1 MRTLYVRI
9 FLITV
14 AVIIVSSL
22 LGFFFSNIYYHA
34 KLKDFNDEKLV
45 GIAMD
50 MKKFAE
56 EQPEPGMVER
66 YLHNAAALGYEI
78 YVTDGQ
84 GHDQFYGREFR
95 EKELDRQAVRL
106 VLGGD
111 VYHGVAEF
119 PSQPFITGFFD
130 NQLSNTVGVPL
141 QVGDARYAMFMRPD
155 VILQFGEL
163 RIFFALIG
171 ALTVGTSVLIFLFST
186 RYLVNPIE
194 RLSEAT
200 KRIAQ
205 GNYNL
210 KLNTARR
217 DEIGQLAQHF
227 MTMSS
232 ELERVDQARQQFVSN
247 VSHEIQSPL
256 TSIQGFAQLVADR
269 ELPEQERAHYASIIE
284 EESRHLS
291 SLSKQL
297 LLLSSLEQGH
307 EDMTQTQTAFSLKD
321 QFRQAVQVL
330 QWQLEDKE
338 LLLRMSIPDSI
349 ALKGNEVLLMQVW
362 MNLLGN
368 AVQHLP
374 KGRSIEVRAEQ
385 TDTACV
391 VYIQDNGDGIAA
403 EHLPFLFDRFYRVD
417 HARERSSGGTG
428 LGLAIVQK
436 IIRIHHGTIEVSS
449 SAEGTVFTV
458 TLPQM

>member
-1 MRTLYVRI
+1 MRTLYVRV
-9 FLITV
+9 FLITI
-14 AVIIVSSL
+14 AVIVVSGM
-22 LGFFFSNIYYHA
+22 LGFLLSNIYYHA
-34 KLKDFNDEKLV
+34 KLKSFNDEKLV
-45 GIAMD
+45 GIAME
-50 MKKFAE
+50 MKQF
-56 EQPEPGMVER
+56 VER
-66 YLHNAAALGYEI
+66 EPDMMQPYLDNAAALGYEI
-78 YVTDGQ
+78 YVTDGK
-84 GHDQFYGREFR
+84 GTDKFYGSEFR
-95 EKELDRQAVRL
+95 EKDLDKQAVDM
-106 VLGGD
+106 VLNGE
-111 VYHGVAEF
+111 VYHGVAQF
-119 PSQPFITGFFD
+119 PSKPFITGFFD
-130 NQLSNTVGVPL
+130 NQLSNTVGVQL
-141 QVGDARYAMFMRPD
+141 QLGNTSYGLFMRPD

-171 ALTVGTSVLIFLFST
+171 AMTIGISILIFLIST

-200 KRIAQ
+200 KRIVQ

-210 KLNTARR
+210 KLPTKRR

-227 MTMSS
+227 MTMSR

-256 TSIQGFAQLVADR
+256 TSIQGFAQLLSDR
-269 ELPEQERAHYASIIE
+269 DLPEQEREHYASIIE

-291 SLSKQL
+291 LLSKQL
-297 LLLSSLEQGH
+297 LLLSSLEQGQ
-307 EDMTQTQTAFSLKD
+307 EDLTKEEFSLRD

-330 QWQLEDKE
+330 QWQLEEKE
-338 LLLRMSIPDSI
+338 LLLRISIPESI
-349 ALKGNEVLLMQVW
+349 QLVGNEVLLMQVW

-368 AVQHLP
+368 AVNHLP
-374 KGRSIEVRAEQ
+374 QGRSIEIRAEQ
-385 TDTACV
+385 TDTYCV
-391 VYIQDNGDGIAA
+391 IQIRDTGNGIAA

-417 HARERSSGGTG
+417 RARERSSGRTG

-436 IIRIHHGTIEVSS
+436 IVRIHDGTIEVSS

>member
-14 AVIIVSSL
+14 AVIIVSSV

-56 EQPEPGMVER
+56 DQPEPDTVEQ

-84 GHDQFYGREFR
+84 GDDQFYGREFR
-95 EKELDRQAVRL
+95 EKDLDRQAVRQ
-106 VLGGD
+106 VLGGK

-141 QVGDARYAMFMRPD
+141 QVGDTRYAMFMRPD

-171 ALTVGTSVLIFLFST
+171 ALTVGISVLIFLFST

-227 MTMSS
+227 MTMSR

-256 TSIQGFAQLVADR
+256 TSIQGFAQLVANR
-269 ELPEQERAHYASIIE
+269 ELPEHEREHYASIIE

-291 SLSKQL
+291 LLSKQL

-307 EDMTQTQTAFSLKD
+307 EDLTRTTFSLRA

-338 LLLRMSIPDSI
+338 LLLRMSVPESI
-349 ALKGNEVLLMQVW
+349 TITGNEVLLMQVW

-374 KGRSIEVRAEQ
+374 KGRSIEIRAEQ
-385 TDTACV
+385 TETACV
-391 VYIQDNGDGIAA
+391 VHIQDTGDGIAA

-436 IIRIHHGTIEVSS
+436 IIRLHHGTIEVSS
-449 SAEGTVFTV
+449 SAKGTVFTV

>member
-14 AVIIVSSL
+14 AVIVTSSL
-22 LGFFFSNIYYHA
+22 LGFLFSNIYYHA
-34 KLKDFNDEKLV
+34 KLKTFNDEKLV

-50 MKKFAE
+50 MKRFAE
-56 EQPEPGMVER
+56 EKPETLER
-66 YLHNAAALGYEI
+66 YLQNAAALGYEI
-78 YVTDGQ
+78 YVTNGQ
-84 GHDQFYGREFR
+84 GSDRFYGREFR
-95 EKELDRQAVRL
+95 EKDLDPQAVRQ
-106 VLGGD
+106 VLGGE
-111 VYHGVAEF
+111 VYHGVAQF
-119 PSQPFITGFFD
+119 PSKPFITGFFD

-141 QVGDARYAMFMRPD
+141 QVGNDRYALFMRPD

-171 ALTVGTSVLIFLFST
+171 ALTVGISVLIFLFST

-205 GNYNL
+205 GNYNV

-217 DEIGQLAQHF
+217 DEIGQLAEHF
-227 MTMSS
+227 MTMSR

-269 ELPEQERAHYASIIE
+269 ELPEQEREHYASIIE
-284 EESRHLS
+284 KESRHLS
-291 SLSKQL
+291 LLSKQL

-307 EDMTQTQTAFSLKD
+307 EDLTQTTFTLRA

-338 LLLRMSIPDSI
+338 LLLRMSVPESI
-349 ALKGNEVLLMQVW
+349 TVTGNEVLLMQVW

-374 KGRSIEVRAEQ
+374 KGRSIEIRAEQ

-391 VYIQDNGDGIAA
+391 VHIQDTGDGIAA

>member
-1 MRTLYVRI
+1 MRTLYVRV
-9 FLITV
+9 FLITI
-14 AVIIVSSL
+14 AVIIVSSV
-22 LGFFFSNIYYHA
+22 LGFLFSNIYYHA
-34 KLKDFNDEKLV
+34 KLKAFNDEKLV

-50 MKKFAE
+50 MKQFAE
-56 EQPEPGMVER
+56 EQPDTMER
-66 YLHNAAALGYEI
+66 YLNNAASLGYEI

-84 GHDQFYGREFR
+84 GHEQFYGREFR
-95 EKELDRQAVRL
+95 EKDLDKQAVEL
-106 VLGGD
+106 VLGGE
-111 VYHGVAEF
+111 VYHGVAQF
-119 PSQPFITGFFD
+119 PSKPFVTGFFD

-141 QVGDARYAMFMRPD
+141 QVGGTHYAMFMRPD

-163 RIFFALIG
+163 RIFFALIW
-171 ALTVGTSVLIFLFST
+171 ALTVGVSVLIFLFST

-205 GNYNL
+205 GNYKV

-227 MTMSS
+227 MTMSR

-269 ELPEQERAHYASIIE
+269 ELSEQEREHYASIIE
-284 EESRHLS
+284 KESRHLS
-291 SLSKQL
+291 LLSKQL
-297 LLLSSLEQGH
+297 LVLSSLEQGH
-307 EDMTQTQTAFSLKD
+307 DDMTPTETTFSLRG

-330 QWQLEDKE
+330 QWQLEEKE
-338 LLLRMSIPDSI
+338 LLLRMSVPESI
-349 ALKGNEVLLMQVW
+349 QITGNEVLLMQVW

-374 KGRSIEVRAEQ
+374 KGRNIEIRAEQ

-391 VYIQDNGDGIAA
+391 VHISDTGDGIPE

-417 HARERSSGGTG
+417 QARERSSGGTG

-436 IIRIHHGTIEVSS
+436 IIRIHRGTIEVSS
-449 SAEGTVFTV
+449 SSEGTTFKI